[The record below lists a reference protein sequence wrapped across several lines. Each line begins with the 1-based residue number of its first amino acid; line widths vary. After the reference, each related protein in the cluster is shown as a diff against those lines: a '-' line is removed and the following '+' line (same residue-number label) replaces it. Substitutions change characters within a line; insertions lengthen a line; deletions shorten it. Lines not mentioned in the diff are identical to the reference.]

1 MCMQRNLPLETQPI
15 VGDQVNI
22 HFTSFHLQVI
32 ILVSNGESPQRYLA
46 AEGWDVEVKQ
56 KVEIPDDR
64 SGGGMSTFTLHIITC
79 NTFA

>member
-1 MCMQRNLPLETQPI
+1 
-15 VGDQVNI
+15 
-22 HFTSFHLQVI
+22 LQVI